1 MINDANRS
9 HGALKGM
16 EVDNVDGM
24 LKTFAGVDLKAELQ
38 RKKQKESADGAAVA
52 AGASAGAASSD
63 EAKFDSAAAEAGIP
77 EDYVPWVQEPLVEE
91 DLATSLG
98 RREVIRM
105 GTPCPNCSFPG
116 ETLTCFTD
124 IPHFKEVN
132 IKGAHATT
140 AAYLVVL

>member
-16 EVDNVDGM
+16 EVDNVAGM
-24 LKTFAGVDLKAELQ
+24 LKTFAGVDLDAEKLKKKAESVEGPATAPAPNGSPDQ
-38 RKKQKESADGAAVA
+38 AAVTSA
-52 AGASAGAASSD
+52 TADAGVS
-63 EAKFDSAAAEAGIP
+63 K
-77 EDYVPWVQEPLVEE
+77 DYVPWVQEPIVEE

-124 IPHFKEVN
+124 IPHFKEVRVDTKQAQHKCL
-132 IKGAHATT
+132 IHRR
-140 AAYLVVL
+140 LL

>member
-1 MINDANRS
+1 MINDSNRS

-38 RKKQKESADGAAVA
+38 RKKEKE
-52 AGASAGAASSD
+52 GASAGAAGASTSD
-63 EAKFDSAAAEAGIP
+63 EAKLVSAAAEAGVP

-132 IKGAHATT
+132 MKGAHATT
-140 AAYLVVL
+140 AAFLVVLFLF